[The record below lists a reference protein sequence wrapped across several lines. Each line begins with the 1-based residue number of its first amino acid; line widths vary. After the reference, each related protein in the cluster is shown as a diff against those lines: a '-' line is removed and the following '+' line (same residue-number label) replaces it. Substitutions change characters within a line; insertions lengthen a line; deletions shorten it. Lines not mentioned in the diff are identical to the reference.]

1 MRVVGYLRVSTKRQV
16 KGESLDDQEQVIR
29 EWAKRHG
36 HVLVRIYKDGGKR
49 GRLPASERPGLLD
62 ALTLIEEG
70 EADCLAVLDL
80 GRFARALHV
89 QEAVLAQVWQEGA
102 VTWEA
107 GPDREVLRD
116 DPTDPMRTFVRQV
129 TGAAHQLEAALIV
142 ARLQAARRRK
152 AARSGYVGGR
162 VRYGFQ
168 VVGKGKTAELL
179 PHPQEQ
185 QTIHRVRSLD
195 RAGVPMRRIAFLL
208 NEWGTPTRMGGKWR
222 HTTVRS
228 ILKPR

>member
-16 KGESLDDQEQVIR
+16 KGESLHDQR
-29 EWAKRHG
+29 EAIEGWAKRHG
-36 HVLVRIYKDGGKR
+36 HVIVRIYEDKGKR
-49 GRLPASERPGLLD
+49 GRLPATERPGLLD
-62 ALTLIEEG
+62 SLTLLEEG
-70 EADCLAVLDL
+70 EADCLAVLNL
-80 GRFARALHV
+80 GRLARALHV
-89 QEAVLAQVWQEGA
+89 QEAILTQVWQEDGCA
-102 VTWEA
+102 WEA
-107 GPDREVLRD
+107 GPDREVLED
-116 DPTDPMRTFVRQV
+116 DPDDPMRTFVRQV
-129 TGAAHQLEAALIV
+129 TGAAHQLEGALIV
-142 ARLQAARRRK
+142 ARLQGARRRK

-179 PHPQEQ
+179 PDPQEQ
-185 QTIHRVRSLD
+185 QTLRRVRSLH
-195 RAGVPMRRIAFLL
+195 RSGVSMRRIAHLL